1 MLGVTIVVRAV
12 VALAALAAILVGAW
26 RLEGATDGLLVQHGR
41 AGAVPITTFAPQA
54 GGPAPVVVIAHGFA
68 GSQQLMLPFAV
79 TLARNGYLAVT
90 FDFPGHGRNPE
101 PLRGGLADNDARND
115 VLTAALGDVVAYAR
129 ALPRSDGSVA
139 LLGHSMASDIVVR
152 YAQAHPEI
160 AATVAVSPFSPGVT
174 PSSPRNLLVI
184 IGALEPAMLIDEGR
198 RVVGQAALG
207 PAEER
212 TTYGSFADGTARRL
226 TLSGGVEHIGVLYSR
241 QSMAEAL
248 DWMNQV
254 FGRSGSGFLDG
265 RAPWLGL
272 LYLGLLALGWPL
284 AGLLPRVAS
293 APLAR
298 DRSGWN
304 HPERESLAQ
313 RTLDPDLPD
322 HSQGDASLGAGLR
335 WRQLLPVAV
344 LPALLTP
351 LILWKLPTDFLPIL
365 LGDYL
370 ASHYA
375 IYGALTGL
383 GLWLTRRPRPMAHVS
398 GWAFV
403 AAAAALAGY
412 CILAIGL
419 PLDRYVTSFLLPP
432 GRVPVM
438 LAVLAG
444 TLPFAVAD
452 EWLTRGAAAARGG
465 YAFTKLCFLVSLAL
479 AIALNPPRL
488 FFLIIILPVILVFLV
503 VYGLF
508 STWAYRR
515 TRHPLVGALATALAF
530 AWAIAAVFPLVG

>member
-1 MLGVTIVVRAV
+1 MRTALRLAV
-12 VALAALAAILVGAW
+12 AVAAILAIIAGLW
-26 RLEGATDGLLVQHGR
+26 QLGSATDGLAVTRGQVGAIPVTVFSP
-41 AGAVPITTFAPQA
+41 AGNAL
-54 GGPAPVVVIAHGFA
+54 APVVVIGHGFA
-68 GSQQLMLPFAV
+68 GSQQLMLPFAT

-90 FDFPGHGRNPE
+90 FDFPGHGRNPA
-101 PLRGGLADNDARND
+101 PLRGGLADNEARNG
-115 VLTAALGDVVAYAR
+115 VLMAALGDVVAFAR
-129 ALPRSDGSVA
+129 TLPRSAGSAA

-174 PSSPRNLLVI
+174 ANSPRNLLVI
-184 IGALEPAMLIDEGR
+184 VGALEPAMLIDEGR
-198 RVVGQAALG
+198 RVVGQAAPG
-207 PAEER
+207 PAQER

-248 DWMNQV
+248 AWMDQV
-254 FGRSGSGFLDG
+254 FGRTGDGFLDG
-265 RAPWLGL
+265 RAPWLGV
-272 LYLGLLALGWPL
+272 LYLGLVALGWPL

-293 APLAR
+293 AK
-298 DRSGWN
+298 
-304 HPERESLAQ
+304 
-313 RTLDPDLPD
+313 
-322 HSQGDASLGAGLR
+322 LGAGLR
-335 WRQLLPVAV
+335 WRALLPVAV

-351 LILWKLPTDFLPIL
+351 LILWKLPTDFLPNL

-383 GLWLTRRPRPMAHVS
+383 GLWLTRQPQPAARVS
-398 GWAFV
+398 GWAF
-403 AAAAALAGY
+403 AAATLALTGY

-419 PLDRYVTSFLLPP
+419 PIDRYVTSFMLPP
-432 GRVPVM
+432 GRAPAM

-444 TLPFAVAD
+444 TLPYAIAD
-452 EWLTRGAAAARGG
+452 EWLTRGATAPRGAYAA
-465 YAFTKLCFLVSLAL
+465 TKLCFLVLLAL

-508 STWAYRR
+508 STWAYRS
-515 TRHPLVGALATALAF
+515 TRHPMVGALAIALAF
-530 AWAIAAVFPLVG
+530 AWAITAVFPMVG